1 MLATV
6 PCYIKRVGGWGSEK
20 AEGRPAPNTPAFQRD
35 RRPSVGRRCGS
46 MGEGKNKSPTVV
58 LDPGGPKA
66 PLQLMRKLPKADI
79 AKSRVHT
86 CNSHFAHS
94 KVAHIINNNNLF
106 PRVVSTE
113 SVENKLAYEKHADRR
128 QCGPQ
133 IGQQRLKPTPT
144 LTVFILRACEQ
155 PKK

>member
-1 MLATV
+1 MVRL
-6 PCYIKRVGGWGSEK
+6 PLMQKSMRGE
-20 AEGRPAPNTPAFQRD
+20 EPNTPAFQRD

-86 CNSHFAHS
+86 CNSQGKRLGRKNTFEFIS
-94 KVAHIINNNNLF
+94 N
-106 PRVVSTE
+106 PG
-113 SVENKLAYEKHADRR
+113 DR
-128 QCGPQ
+128 
-133 IGQQRLKPTPT
+133 TPT
-144 LTVFILRACEQ
+144 
-155 PKK
+155 